1 MCFQGGEGVIQ
12 GLFSQKIGTTLYANF
27 RGKKILSELEVCVF
41 ALVPG
46 SFFAVGLHE
55 AFFLILPLCPSP
67 PYIFF
72 KEWGIA

>member
-1 MCFQGGEGVIQ
+1 VFSRGGGCYTRTVFTENRNLPFMLI
-12 GLFSQKIGTTLYANF
+12 SEE
-27 RGKKILSELEVCVF
+27 KKILSEVCVF

-72 KEWGIA
+72 KEWGIAS